1 MAQTKIT
8 ETMKYILSVAI
19 ILAATFLNPVR
30 ADIAGQGIYLRIV
43 DDADAAVKAGDF
55 AKAEQLYMEAM
66 QLQPDNNGNILLL
79 SNLGMVRFYMGND
92 SLALITLDEAHSIA
106 PKSTTILLN
115 RARVRLV
122 NGMAAEALE
131 DYELVSSIDPDQ
143 PDPYFYKGMIEL
155 SGGLLDR
162 AEADFTRLRE
172 LDPEGDNTSLAW
184 ARLLVIKKRHSE
196 AISYLNRLIDHEK
209 SSDYLASRALCHLM
223 IGNLG
228 EAAEDI
234 ADGLALAPDDGM
246 LYLYRAM
253 LNKRRYQPSQA
264 KADGNKAV
272 ELGVKREVV
281 DALLKN

>member
-1 MAQTKIT
+1 
-8 ETMKYILSVAI
+8 MKYILSIAI
-19 ILAATFLNPVR
+19 ILAAAFFNAAR

-55 AKAEQLYMEAM
+55 AKAERLYMEAM
-66 QLQPDNNGNILLL
+66 QLQPDNNGNILLM

-92 SLALITLDEAHSIA
+92 SLALVTLDEAHSIA

-122 NGMAAEALE
+122 NGMADKALD
-131 DYELVSSIDPDQ
+131 DYERVIEIDPGQ

-155 SGGLLDR
+155 SSGLIDE

-172 LDPEGDNTSLAW
+172 IDPEGENTSLSW
-184 ARLLVIKKRHSE
+184 ARLLVIQKRHRE
-196 AISYLNRLIDHEK
+196 AIHYLNRLIAREK

-223 IGNLG
+223 TGQLG

-234 ADGLALAPDDGM
+234 ADGLELAPDDGM
-246 LYLYRAM
+246 FYLYRAM
-253 LNKRRYQPSQA
+253 LNKQRYQTDQA
-264 KADGNKAV
+264 KADGRKAI
-272 ELGVKREVV
+272 ELGVRREIV